1 MPKVVDHD
9 QYRRELLQQCFD
21 LFADQGY
28 AALTMRQIA
37 QALGVSTGTLYHY
50 FSSKEDLFEQL
61 VADMVEQDIYS
72 FAAELENL
80 PTFNERLEA
89 AFRFLERNETRC
101 RQQTLISI
109 EFYQQQGPDKVQKN
123 VVLKQVSAHVEQAL
137 VDVLKLED
145 RRLIRLLMCFV
156 DGLLMHRM
164 FEGETVCMTE
174 QLTLMRH
181 VVTTYL
187 EQQQTQESVHAK
199 SI

>member
-9 QYRRELLQQCFD
+9 QYRRELLRQCFD

-72 FAAELENL
+72 FATELEKL

-89 AFRFLERNETRC
+89 AFKFLERHETRC

-109 EFYQQQGPDKVQKN
+109 EFYQQQGADKVQKN

-137 VDVLKLED
+137 VDILKLED

-164 FEGETVCMTE
+164 FEGESVSMTE

-181 VVTTYL
+181 VITTYL
-187 EQQQTQESVHAK
+187 EHQHNQEAADVK
-199 SI
+199 PI

>member
-1 MPKVVDHD
+1 MPKIVDHD
-9 QYRRELLQQCFD
+9 QYRRELLNQCFD
-21 LFADQGY
+21 LFAEQGY

-72 FAAELENL
+72 FAAELEKL
-80 PTFNERLEA
+80 PTFGERLEA

-109 EFYQQQGPDKVQKN
+109 EFYQQQGADKVQQN
-123 VVLKQVSAHVEQAL
+123 AALKKVSDHVEQAL

-164 FEGETVCMTE
+164 FEGEAVSMTE
-174 QLTLMRH
+174 QLALMRQ
-181 VVTTYL
+181 VITTYL
-187 EQQQTQESVHAK
+187 DQQQVRSPGDVD
-199 SI
+199 

>member
-1 MPKVVDHD
+1 MPKIVDHD
-9 QYRRELLQQCFD
+9 QYRRELLNQCFD
-21 LFADQGY
+21 LFAEQGY

-72 FAAELENL
+72 FAAELEKL
-80 PTFNERLEA
+80 PTFGERLEA
-89 AFRFLERNETRC
+89 AFGFLERNEARC

-109 EFYQQQGPDKVQKN
+109 EFYQQQGADKVQQN
-123 VVLKQVSAHVEQAL
+123 AALKQVSDHVEQAL

-164 FEGETVCMTE
+164 FEGEAVSMTE
-174 QLTLMRH
+174 QLALMRH
-181 VVTTYL
+181 VITTYL
-187 EQQQTQESVHAK
+187 DHQQVRSQGDVG
-199 SI
+199 